1 MSFQQPHE
9 TAAFCAG
16 SPETMSSIETDLVTS
31 PASLVSIS
39 FPVRPTTICK
49 QTNNPSYT
57 CYTGSAECKETCLDF
72 GHEPYSLEFFSRCLL
87 FLTKTKRSNEAGS
100 QPTYILPYQ
109 ELVNAHAGIYS
120 NAAAKVTLEF
130 LLLHCTRC
138 IVCQQFCQTL
148 YNTPKEEDISPKI
161 KTWNMAYYTNE
172 WRRVCCCCRQAHN

>member
-1 MSFQQPHE
+1 MSFQQPHA

-16 SPETMSSIETDLVTS
+16 SPETMSSIDTDLVTS

-39 FPVRPTTICK
+39 FPVRPTTIWK
-49 QTNNPSYT
+49 ETNNPSYT

-72 GHEPYSLEFFSRCLL
+72 GHEPYSLEFFSQCLL
-87 FLTKTKRSNEAGS
+87 FLTETRSNKAGS

-120 NAAAKVTLEF
+120 NAAPKVTLEF

-148 YNTPKEEDISPKI
+148 YNTTKEEDISPI

-172 WRRVCCCCRQAHN
+172 WRRVCCCCCRQEHN